1 MPHPVRGA
9 RIRRSSRVL
18 CCPAVETLSD
28 LVFEIRDSWS
38 GRADLLAIRRHGRV
52 EQVST
57 AELVTAVHGLALA
70 LEERGVE
77 RGERVALWA
86 ENCPEWHVVDLA
98 CHLLGAIPVP
108 IYPTLA
114 APAVAY
120 ILKNSGASWVFYSD
134 HEKAAA
140 LARVA
145 GSLSR
150 ELHTVALEHEARG
163 DGDSLMLL
171 QADGVA
177 RIGSRPLE
185 RFRGRVSARDTA
197 SIIYT
202 SGTTGDPKGVV
213 LSHGNFVSNVL
224 ACEPLFPL
232 GPTDRA
238 LSFLPLSHVFERTVD
253 YLFLRR
259 GVAIHYAPSI
269 ERVPPL
275 LLEVRPSVLASV
287 PRLYERAYLRALA
300 NVAKETP
307 FRQRLFRWALRA
319 GKRYA
324 AARARGRLVSPWLA
338 LERAIAA
345 RLVYS
350 KIRARF
356 GGRLRF
362 AIAGGA
368 ALGEQVAE
376 FFEAVG
382 IPLYEGYGLTE
393 SSPVLAANCPEAS
406 RRGSV
411 GRPIPGV
418 EIRIADD
425 GEILARGPGVMQ
437 GYWGNEEATRE
448 AVDDEGWLHT
458 GDIGRIDADGF
469 LFITDR
475 KKDLLITSG
484 GKNVAPQ
491 PIEQLLT
498 AQPAIAQA
506 VVVGDNYPYLTA
518 LIAPSFEDLPPELA
532 GRSQEA
538 LLADPAFERRVDAAI
553 DAVNAELSEHE
564 RIRNW
569 QFLPRELSQAEGE
582 VTPTLKVRRRIV
594 LERYRDLVASMYLK
608 TQKVPYA

>member
-1 MPHPVRGA
+1 MFSH
-9 RIRRSSRVL
+9 L
-18 CCPAVETLSD
+18 MKTLSD
-28 LVFEIRDSWS
+28 LVFDIRDSWS
-38 GRADLLAIRRHGRV
+38 GRADLLAIRRRGRV
-52 EQVST
+52 EHVST
-57 AELVTAVHGLALA
+57 SELVTAAHGLALA
-70 LEERGVE
+70 MEERGL
-77 RGERVALWA
+77 GPGDRVALWA
-86 ENCPEWHVVDLA
+86 ENCPEWHVVDFA
-98 CHLLGAIPVP
+98 CHLVGAVSVP
-108 IYPTLA
+108 LYPTLA

-134 HEKAAA
+134 AEKAAA
-140 LARVA
+140 LRQIA

-150 ELHTVALEHEARG
+150 SVRAIALDHEARG
-163 DGDSLMLL
+163 EDESLMLL
-171 QADGVA
+171 QAAGSA
-177 RIGSRPLE
+177 RIGQHPLE
-185 RFRGRVSARDTA
+185 RFRGRVSPGDVA

-213 LSHGNFVSNVL
+213 LSHANFVSNVL

-259 GVAIHYAPSI
+259 GVAIHYSPSI

-275 LLEVRPSVLASV
+275 LLDVRPTVLASV

-300 NVAKETP
+300 NVAKESP
-307 FRQRLFRWALRA
+307 LKQRLFRWALRV
-319 GKRYA
+319 GERRA
-324 AARARGRLVSPWLA
+324 AARARGAAVSPLLLA
-338 LERAIAA
+338 QRALAQ
-345 RLVYS
+345 RLVYR
-350 KIRARF
+350 KIQARF

-368 ALGEQVAE
+368 ALGDQVAE
-376 FFEAVG
+376 FFDSVG
-382 IPLYEGYGLTE
+382 IALYQGYGLTE
-393 SSPVLAANCPEAS
+393 SAPVLAVNCPSAN

-418 EIRIADD
+418 EIRLAGD
-425 GEILARGPGVMQ
+425 GEILARGPGVML
-437 GYWGNEEATRE
+437 GYWGNEASTRE
-448 AVDDEGWLHT
+448 AIDPDGWLHT
-458 GDIGRIDADGF
+458 GDIGRFDEDGF
-469 LFITDR
+469 LYITDR

-518 LIAPSFEDLPPELA
+518 LIAPRFEDLPPPFA
-532 GRSQEA
+532 GQRVEE
-538 LLADPAFERRVDAAI
+538 LLADAAFERLIDSAV
-553 DAVNAELSEHE
+553 DAVNAGLSEHE

-569 QFLPRELSQAEGE
+569 HFLPRELTQADGE
-582 VTPTLKVRRRIV
+582 VTPTLKVRRRVV
-594 LERYRDLVASMYLK
+594 LERYGDLVASMYLK
-608 TQKVPYA
+608 TQRVPGA